1 VHPISSM
8 LRVAVI
14 VCLVALC
21 AASQEGA
28 MKQYAHV
35 KILESCMGAEYIQGF
50 ITGMKDSSAKCSTQP
65 RLYQA
70 SEIDFQDVIDEV
82 KAMALPWG
90 SRQDTADQYFQ
101 LVASPSRSKRHASE
115 EKHSHTTAEKLDLM
129 REKMACMIGN
139 MTCMLRDLKW
149 MNEDNTPNMPY
160 YATEINNIP
169 NPKPGL
175 IDDLTWGMDVCRDF
189 SMCMSPERAKSPFM
203 KMLGNFISFQKCFQ
217 MKELMACMKADFKEY
232 AKKDG
237 YDNVDDILDLG
248 FGMVVDMAQMKEEK
262 IGMNTL
268 EGAMSGDLI
277 F

>member
-21 AASQEGA
+21 AANEAA
-28 MKQYAHV
+28 MKQYAHM

-50 ITGMKDSSAKCSTQP
+50 IKQMKDSSAACSTQP

-70 SEIDFQDVIDEV
+70 SDIDFQDVIDEV
-82 KAMALPWG
+82 RDMALPWG
-90 SRQDTADQYFQ
+90 SRQNTPEQYFQ
-101 LVASPSRSKRHASE
+101 LVGGPSRSKRHAHE
-115 EKHSHTTAEKLDLM
+115 EKHSHTTAEKLTYM

-139 MTCMLRDLKW
+139 MTCMLTDLKW
-149 MNEDNTPNMPY
+149 MNEDRTANIAYYEAEIEKIPTPK
-160 YATEINNIP
+160 A
-169 NPKPGL
+169 GL
-175 IDDLTWGMDVCRDF
+175 KEDLLYGVDVCRDF

-203 KMLGNFISFQKCFQ
+203 KELGNFITFQKCFQ

-232 AKKDG
+232 AAQDG
-237 YDNVDDILDLG
+237 YDNIDDILDLG
-248 FGMVVDMAQMKEEK
+248 FGVVVDMASNKEEK
-262 IGMNTL
+262 LGMNTI
-268 EGAMSGDLI
+268 EGAMNGDLI